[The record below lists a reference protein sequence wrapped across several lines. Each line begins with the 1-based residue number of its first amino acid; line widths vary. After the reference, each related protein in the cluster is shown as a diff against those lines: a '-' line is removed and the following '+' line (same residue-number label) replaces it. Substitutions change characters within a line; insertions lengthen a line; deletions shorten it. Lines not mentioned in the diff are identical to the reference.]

1 MADSS
6 RAGADSSR
14 AGAECPPRFPLPPS
28 ALKELLQQ
36 GFTHDSTKINAD
48 ALSASMKL
56 VEAFVS
62 EALTR
67 AQNESESVGAS
78 EVAAEHLEK
87 VLPTL
92 LLDFGP

>member
-1 MADSS
+1 MAD
-6 RAGADSSR
+6 RAAADNSR
-14 AGAECPPRFPLPPS
+14 AGAECRFPLPPS

>member
-1 MADSS
+1 MADK
-6 RAGADSSR
+6 RPAQC
-14 AGAECPPRFPLPPS
+14 GAEAGQSSTAPRFPLPPS

>member
-1 MADSS
+1 MADSA
-6 RAGADSSR
+6 RAGA
-14 AGAECPPRFPLPPS
+14 ACGAEAGQTPRFPLPPS

-56 VEAFVS
+56 CEAFVS

>member
-1 MADSS
+1 
-6 RAGADSSR
+6 
-14 AGAECPPRFPLPPS
+14 
-28 ALKELLQQ
+28 
-36 GFTHDSTKINAD
+36 
-48 ALSASMKL
+48 MKL

>member
-6 RAGADSSR
+6 RAGA
-14 AGAECPPRFPLPPS
+14 ACGAEAGQTPRFPLPPS

-56 VEAFVS
+56 CEAFVS